1 MANWLGEDPPGPW
14 QSPHARTMYREPT
27 HAAPAYPT
35 RTFAPSDSI
44 PPSAAVFTPNSLTG
58 MSDEAQE
65 RHAKMQA
72 MLNKSLGPEHITSRP
87 GGGGTKL
94 SYLEGWRA
102 INIANEVFGYNGWF
116 TDIKYLEAD
125 FIDYNPET
133 ARYNMG
139 VTAIVRVRLQD
150 GASHEDVGYGK
161 LENAKSKADGLDK
174 CKKEAV
180 TDALKRA
187 LRHFGKLLGNCLYDK
202 SYLQTMANMKAP
214 KAKFNFDS
222 IYKPERDNYQHFP
235 PRACTS
241 AVPASAM
248 PPPASAMP
256 PPALPA
262 LPAQHPPPPRKDMPQ
277 PPAHPPHLAQQVQ
290 RASTVA
296 SHAPQT
302 PASHA
307 AAQHKPPPHR
317 SATIATAAPDP
328 RDRTGAQTSTDFAF
342 SSEDEKLYAEM
353 PLPDGTGA
361 DASMIGGGTG
371 RVYHEGD
378 SGYGE
383 MEGLADASFASTYLK
398 DENQRPYPA
407 NPAHQAPQPQPR
419 KSSSPQQQLNPPPTA
434 LQDPARPAHLED
446 KRLAALQRL
455 EEKNRKK
462 LAEAQGQANGVA
474 PGAGSSAAQMLKAGG
489 VARSAT
495 VGAASAGGATVPAL
509 GNARPPSLRP
519 PQVPSR
525 SNSLQRS
532 TTAATPAHHA
542 AVNGA
547 SAPTPGVAGS
557 LPQLNVGAGIVKAAG
572 GAPGV
577 SGMVSASPP
586 RPAVGV
592 MAGGGEGLP
601 GGFVSAKGVKRALGE
616 AGYNGSPRAAHPTS
630 AHSYPTD
637 HSRPPLVEL
646 EVDGMSGAVKRHR
659 ASG

>member
-44 PPSAAVFTPNSLTG
+44 SPSAAVFTPNSFTG
-58 MSDEAQE
+58 MSDDVQE

-72 MLNKSLGPEHITSRP
+72 MLNKSLGPEHITNRP

-214 KAKFNFDS
+214 KAKFDFDS

-235 PRACTS
+235 PRASTS
-241 AVPASAM
+241 AASAM
-248 PPPASAMP
+248 PP
-256 PPALPA
+256 PA
-262 LPAQHPPPPRKDMPQ
+262 LPAQHPPPPRKDMP
-277 PPAHPPHLAQQVQ
+277 PPPTHPPHLAQQVQ

-296 SHAPQT
+296 ASHAPQT

-307 AAQHKPPPHR
+307 VVQHKPPPHR
-317 SATIATAAPDP
+317 SATIATPAPDP
-328 RDRTGAQTSTDFAF
+328 RDRTGAQTSTEFAF
-342 SSEDEKLYAEM
+342 SSEDEKMYAEM

-361 DASMIGGGTG
+361 VASMNGGGTG

-383 MEGLADASFASTYLK
+383 MEGLADASFASTIPK

-407 NPAHQAPQPQPR
+407 GPVHPPQQHPR

-434 LQDPARPAHLED
+434 PQDAARSAHLED

-462 LAEAQGQANGVA
+462 LAEAQGQANAVA
-474 PGAGSSAAQMLKAGG
+474 PGAGPTSAGQMLKAAGAIG
-489 VARSAT
+489 RSAT
-495 VGAASAGGATVPAL
+495 VGATPAGGAPVPAL
-509 GNARPPSLRP
+509 GNARPPTLRP
-519 PQVPSR
+519 PQAPSR
-525 SNSLQRS
+525 NSSLQRS

-542 AVNGA
+542 AVNGT
-547 SAPTPGVAGS
+547 SAPTPRVAGS

-586 RPAVGV
+586 RPVIAVAAGV
-592 MAGGGEGLP
+592 GEGAH
-601 GGFVSAKGVKRALGE
+601 GGFVSARGVKRALGE
-616 AGYNGSPRAAHPTS
+616 AGYHGSPPANHPTS
-630 AHSYPTD
+630 AHSYPID
-637 HSRPPLVEL
+637 HSRPPLGGL
-646 EVDGMSGAVKRHR
+646 EVDGTSGAVKRHR